1 MAGKQEIDF
10 VVLTLGTMGMLI
22 LALAL
27 VAFVVFYQKKRI
39 NMQIGQVQR
48 ENEYQKELLNS
59 IIEVR
64 EKEQKRIS
72 LDLHDN
78 VGSSL
83 NAIKMKLAKSHFNET
98 ELEDLRAQLKDL
110 VKQVR
115 DISYDLLP
123 PVLNEYGLNGAIQN
137 LCRRIAEQ
145 TGMAIKCS
153 IEDAQIGLFK
163 PEIEL
168 AFYRITQELLNNI
181 LKHAQAT
188 DIKIFAGVK
197 DGYYYILIE
206 DDGNG
211 FTPPEKLDFQSRS
224 LGLKNIASRVQQL
237 NANIKFELIKP
248 KGTRVE
254 LKRLLNG

>member
-1 MAGKQEIDF
+1 MAGQQEIDIVIIVF
-10 VVLTLGTMGMLI
+10 GTMGMLI

-27 VAFVVFYQKKRI
+27 VAFVILYQKKRVG
-39 NMQIGQVQR
+39 MQIEQVQR
-48 ENEYQKELLNS
+48 ENDYQKELLNS

-72 LDLHDN
+72 LELHDN

-83 NAIKMKLAKSHFNET
+83 NAIKMKLTKSQFSEG
-98 ELEDLRAQLKDL
+98 ELEDLRLQLKDL

-123 PVLNEYGLNGAIQN
+123 PVLNEYGLNGAIKN
-137 LCRRIAEQ
+137 LCRRISEQ
-145 TGMAIKCS
+145 TGIDIKCH
-153 IEDAQIGLFK
+153 IEDSKIGLFK

-181 LKHAQAT
+181 LKHAQASN
-188 DIKIFAGVK
+188 IKIYAGIK
-197 DGYYYILIE
+197 DDYYQIVIE
-206 DDGNG
+206 DDGTG
-211 FTPPEKLDFQSRS
+211 FIAPKKLDFQSSS
-224 LGLKNIASRVQQL
+224 LGLKNIASRIQQL
-237 NANIKFELIKP
+237 NANIKFELMQP

-254 LKRLLNG
+254 IKRILNG

>member
-1 MAGKQEIDF
+1 MAGQQEIDI
-10 VVLTLGTMGMLI
+10 VVIVFGTMGMLI

-27 VAFVVFYQKKRI
+27 VAFVILYQKKRVSMEI
-39 NMQIGQVQR
+39 EQVQR
-48 ENEYQKELLNS
+48 ENEYQKELLNA

-78 VGSSL
+78 IGSSL
-83 NAIKMKLAKSHFNET
+83 NNIKMTLSKSNISD
-98 ELEDLRAQLKDL
+98 EDIVAVRFRIKNL
-110 VKQVR
+110 VSQIR
-115 DISYDLLP
+115 QISYDLLP
-123 PVLNEYGLNGAIQN
+123 PVLNEYGLNGAIKN
-137 LCRRIAEQ
+137 LCRRISEQ
-145 TGMAIKCS
+145 TGTDIKCH
-153 IEDAQIGLFK
+153 IEDEQIGLFK

-188 DIKIFAGVK
+188 SIKIYAGTK
-197 DGYYYILIE
+197 DDYYHIVIE

-211 FTPPEKLDFQSRS
+211 FIPPKKLDFQSSS
-224 LGLKNIASRVQQL
+224 LGLKNIASRIQQL
-237 NANIKFELIKP
+237 NASIKFELLQP

-254 LKRLLNG
+254 LKRNLNG

>member
-1 MAGKQEIDF
+1 MAGQQEIDI
-10 VVLTLGTMGMLI
+10 VVIVFGTMGMLI

-27 VAFVVFYQKKRI
+27 VAFVILYQKKRVS
-39 NMQIGQVQR
+39 MQIEQVQR
-48 ENEYQKELLNS
+48 ENDYQKELLNS

-72 LDLHDN
+72 VELHDN

-83 NAIKMKLAKSHFNET
+83 TAIKMKLTKS
-98 ELEDLRAQLKDL
+98 ELGEKDLEAVRAQLKDL
-110 VKQVR
+110 VKQIR

-123 PVLNEYGLNGAIQN
+123 PVLNEYGLSGAIEN

-145 TGMAIKCS
+145 TGTDIKCHIAS
-153 IEDAQIGLFK
+153 AQIGLFK
-163 PEIEL
+163 PDVEL

-181 LKHAQAT
+181 LKHAQAKS
-188 DIKIFAGVK
+188 INIYAGVK
-197 DGYYYILIE
+197 DNYYEIVIE

-211 FTPPEKLDFQSRS
+211 FIPPKKLDFQSRS
-224 LGLKNIASRVQQL
+224 LGLKNIASRIQQL
-237 NANIKFELIKP
+237 NASIKFELINP

-254 LKRLLNG
+254 LKRILNG

>member
-1 MAGKQEIDF
+1 MAGQQEIDI
-10 VVLTLGTMGMLI
+10 VVIVFGTMGMLI

-27 VAFVVFYQKKRI
+27 VAFVILYQKKRVS
-39 NMQIGQVQR
+39 MQIDQVQR
-48 ENEYQKELLNS
+48 ENDYQKELLNS

-72 LDLHDN
+72 LELHDN

-83 NAIKMKLAKSHFNET
+83 NAIKMKLAKSNISET
-98 ELEDLRAQLKDL
+98 ELEDLRLQLKDL

-123 PVLNEYGLNGAIQN
+123 PVLNEYGLNGAIKN
-137 LCRRIAEQ
+137 LCRRISEQ
-145 TGMAIKCS
+145 TGIEIKCH
-153 IEDAQIGLFK
+153 IEDSKIGLFK

-181 LKHAQAT
+181 LKHAEAKN
-188 DIKIFAGVK
+188 IKIHAGIK
-197 DGYYYILIE
+197 ADHYQIIIE
-206 DDGNG
+206 DDGKG
-211 FTPPEKLDFQSRS
+211 FVPPKKLDFRSSS
-224 LGLKNIASRVQQL
+224 LGLKNIASRIQQL
-237 NANIKFELIKP
+237 NASIKFDLMQP

-254 LKRLLNG
+254 INRIMNG